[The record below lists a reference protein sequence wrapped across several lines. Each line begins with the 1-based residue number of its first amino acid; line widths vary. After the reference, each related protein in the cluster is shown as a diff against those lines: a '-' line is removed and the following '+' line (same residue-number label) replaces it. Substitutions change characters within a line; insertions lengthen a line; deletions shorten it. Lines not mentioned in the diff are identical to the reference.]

1 MAMADENQLLFLR
14 NSQMEEQKIPIIPPT
29 LKLMQTFY
37 PYPGL
42 TLHMSIKTND
52 GIFRTVTSIIL
63 YTAGLVILLWFL
75 FKILSVVLLGIF
87 AIVLGV
93 IINAPVSRLEKKGMR
108 RWLASLIVF
117 FVIFGITALLG
128 WMVVP
133 HLSDQLD
140 VLIGNLP
147 KYYAS
152 VSGYLDSL
160 LSKFPELRKEISDG
174 GTSISSAIPSIGN
187 TVMGIGNFSFSVLGG
202 VFVFIVF
209 ICMVVFFVGN
219 PKPIIEL
226 YLTVFPVR
234 QREKAENAMK
244 HTSVMLVGW
253 MKSNLIGG
261 AIEAVLVYGFL
272 TLMNVPGALVWAAL
286 AFFSELIPKIGFYI
300 MAIPPT
306 LVALSV
312 SPATALWCLVF
323 FLLLNE
329 LVSDFLMP
337 KLRSSTM
344 NIHPMSSLFLLLAMG
359 TAFGLTGALLATPL
373 AAIIK
378 AYYEEFYLRQFP
390 ADPKLEERTNDIIY
404 H

>member
-1 MAMADENQLLFLR
+1 MN
-14 NSQMEEQKIPIIPPT
+14 
-29 LKLMQTFY
+29 
-37 PYPGL
+37 
-42 TLHMSIKTND
+42 IKSNN

-63 YTAGLVILLWFL
+63 YTAGLIILLWFL
-75 FKILSVVLLGIF
+75 LKILSIVLLGIF
-87 AIVLGV
+87 AIVLGL
-93 IINAPVSRLEKKGMR
+93 IINAPVSRLEKKGMK
-108 RWLASLIVF
+108 RWLACLIVF
-117 FVIFGITALLG
+117 FIIFGITALLI

-133 HLSDQLD
+133 HMSNQLD

-152 VSGYLDSL
+152 ISGYLDSL
-160 LSKFPELRKEISDG
+160 LRKFPELRKEMSEG
-174 GTSISSAIPSIGN
+174 GSSISSAIPSIGN
-187 TVMGIGNFSFSVLGG
+187 TVMGIGNFSFSILGG
-202 VFVFIVF
+202 IFVFIVF

-226 YLTVFPVR
+226 YLTVFPVK
-234 QREKAENAMK
+234 QRGKAENAMK

-329 LVSDFLMP
+329 LISDFLMP

-359 TAFGLTGALLATPL
+359 TAFGLTGALLSTPL

-390 ADPKLEERTNDIIY
+390 EDPQLEQRTNEIIY
-404 H
+404 

>member
-1 MAMADENQLLFLR
+1 MD
-14 NSQMEEQKIPIIPPT
+14 
-29 LKLMQTFY
+29 
-37 PYPGL
+37 
-42 TLHMSIKTND
+42 IKRSNN
-52 GIFRTVTSIIL
+52 IFRTATSIVL
-63 YTAGLVILLWFL
+63 YVVGLVVLLWFL
-75 FKILSVVLLGIF
+75 YKILSVLLLGVF
-87 AIVLGV
+87 AVVLGI
-93 IINAPVSRLEKKGMR
+93 IINAPVSKLERKGLK

-117 FVIFGITALLG
+117 ALIFITAGLLG

-140 VLIGNLP
+140 VLIGNIP
-147 KYYAS
+147 KYYSAAT
-152 VSGYLDSL
+152 GYLDKL
-160 LSKFPELRKEISDG
+160 LAKFPELQKEIKDG
-174 GTSISSAIPSIGN
+174 GMSVSSGMPSIGN
-187 TVMGIGNFSFSVLGG
+187 TVMGIGNFSFSVLGN

-209 ICMVVFFVGN
+209 VCMVVFFVGN

-226 YLTVFPVR
+226 YITVFPLHQR
-234 QREKAENAMK
+234 QKAEDALK
-244 HTSVMLVGW
+244 HTSVMLIGW

-272 TLMNVPGALVWAAL
+272 TLMNVPGALVWATL

-312 SPATALWCLVF
+312 GPGTALWCLIF

-329 LVSDFLMP
+329 LVADFLMP

-359 TAFGLTGALLATPL
+359 TAFGLTGALLATPM
-373 AAIIK
+373 AAVIK
-378 AYYEEFYLRQFP
+378 AYYEEFYTNCSLK
-390 ADPKLEERTNDIIY
+390 DPEVESRVDAVVY
-404 H
+404 P

>member
-1 MAMADENQLLFLR
+1 
-14 NSQMEEQKIPIIPPT
+14 
-29 LKLMQTFY
+29 
-37 PYPGL
+37 
-42 TLHMSIKTND
+42 MSIKTND
-52 GIFRTVTSIIL
+52 GIFRTITSIIL

-93 IINAPVSRLEKKGMR
+93 IINAPVSRLEKKGIK

-160 LSKFPELRKEISDG
+160 LRKFPELRKEISDG
-174 GTSISSAIPSIGN
+174 GASISSAIPSIGN
-187 TVMGIGNFSFSVLGG
+187 TVLGIGNFSFSVLGG

-404 H
+404 R

>member
-1 MAMADENQLLFLR
+1 MN
-14 NSQMEEQKIPIIPPT
+14 
-29 LKLMQTFY
+29 
-37 PYPGL
+37 
-42 TLHMSIKTND
+42 IKSNN

-63 YTAGLVILLWFL
+63 YTAGLIILLWFL
-75 FKILSVVLLGIF
+75 LKILSIVLLGIF
-87 AIVLGV
+87 AIVLGL
-93 IINAPVSRLEKKGMR
+93 IINAPVSRLEKKGMK
-108 RWLASLIVF
+108 RWLACLIVF
-117 FVIFGITALLG
+117 FIIFGITAMLG

-133 HLSDQLD
+133 HMSNQLD

-147 KYYAS
+147 KYYSS

-160 LSKFPELRKEISDG
+160 LRKFPELRKEMSDG
-174 GTSISSAIPSIGN
+174 GSSISSAIPSIGN
-187 TVMGIGNFSFSVLGG
+187 TVMGIGNFSFSILGG
-202 VFVFIVF
+202 IFVFIVF

-226 YLTVFPVR
+226 YLTVFPLK

-329 LVSDFLMP
+329 LISDFLMP

-359 TAFGLTGALLATPL
+359 TAFGLTGALLSTPL

-390 ADPKLEERTNDIIY
+390 EDPKLEQRTNEIIY
-404 H
+404 

>member
-1 MAMADENQLLFLR
+1 MN
-14 NSQMEEQKIPIIPPT
+14 
-29 LKLMQTFY
+29 
-37 PYPGL
+37 
-42 TLHMSIKTND
+42 IKSNN

-63 YTAGLVILLWFL
+63 YTAGLIILLWFL
-75 FKILSVVLLGIF
+75 LKILSIVLLGIF
-87 AIVLGV
+87 AIVLGL
-93 IINAPVSRLEKKGMR
+93 IINAPVSRLEKKGMK
-108 RWLASLIVF
+108 RWLACLIVF
-117 FVIFGITALLG
+117 FIIFGITGLLG

-133 HLSDQLD
+133 HMSDQLD

-160 LSKFPELRKEISDG
+160 LRKFPELRKEMSEG
-174 GTSISSAIPSIGN
+174 GSSISSAIPSIGN
-187 TVMGIGNFSFSVLGG
+187 TVMGIGNFSFSILGG
-202 VFVFIVF
+202 IFVFIVF
-209 ICMVVFFVGN
+209 VCMVVFFVGN

-226 YLTVFPVR
+226 YLTVFPVK

-286 AFFSELIPKIGFYI
+286 AFFSELVPKIGFYI

-329 LVSDFLMP
+329 LISDFLMP

-359 TAFGLTGALLATPL
+359 TAFGLTGALLSTPL

-390 ADPKLEERTNDIIY
+390 EDPQLEQRTNEIIY
-404 H
+404 

>member
-1 MAMADENQLLFLR
+1 MN
-14 NSQMEEQKIPIIPPT
+14 
-29 LKLMQTFY
+29 
-37 PYPGL
+37 
-42 TLHMSIKTND
+42 IKSNN

-63 YTAGLVILLWFL
+63 YTAGLIILLWFL
-75 FKILSVVLLGIF
+75 LKILSIVLLGIF
-87 AIVLGV
+87 AIVLGL
-93 IINAPVSRLEKKGMR
+93 IINAPVSRLERKGMK
-108 RWLASLIVF
+108 RWLACLIVF
-117 FVIFGITALLG
+117 FIIFGITALLG

-133 HLSDQLD
+133 HMSNQLD

-160 LSKFPELRKEISDG
+160 LRKFPELRKEMSEG
-174 GTSISSAIPSIGN
+174 GSSISSAIPSIGN
-187 TVMGIGNFSFSVLGG
+187 TVMGIGNFSFSILGG
-202 VFVFIVF
+202 IFVFIVF

-226 YLTVFPVR
+226 YLTVFPLK

-329 LVSDFLMP
+329 LISDFLMP

-359 TAFGLTGALLATPL
+359 TAFGLTGALLSTPL

-390 ADPKLEERTNDIIY
+390 EDPQLEQRTNEIIY
-404 H
+404 

>member
-1 MAMADENQLLFLR
+1 MN
-14 NSQMEEQKIPIIPPT
+14 
-29 LKLMQTFY
+29 
-37 PYPGL
+37 
-42 TLHMSIKTND
+42 IKSNN

-63 YTAGLVILLWFL
+63 YTAGLIILLWFL
-75 FKILSVVLLGIF
+75 LKILSIVLLGIF
-87 AIVLGV
+87 AIVLGL
-93 IINAPVSRLEKKGMR
+93 IINAPVSRLEKKGMK

-117 FVIFGITALLG
+117 FIIFGITALLG

-133 HLSDQLD
+133 HMSDQLD

-160 LSKFPELRKEISDG
+160 LRKFPELRKEMSEG
-174 GTSISSAIPSIGN
+174 GSSISSAIPSIGN
-187 TVMGIGNFSFSVLGG
+187 TVMGIGNFSFSILGG
-202 VFVFIVF
+202 IFVFIVF
-209 ICMVVFFVGN
+209 VCMVVFFVGN

-226 YLTVFPVR
+226 YLTVFPVK
-234 QREKAENAMK
+234 QREKAENAIK

-272 TLMNVPGALVWAAL
+272 TLMSVPGALVWAAL
-286 AFFSELIPKIGFYI
+286 AFFSELVPKIGFYI

-329 LVSDFLMP
+329 LISDFLMP

-359 TAFGLTGALLATPL
+359 TAFGLTGALLSTPL

-390 ADPKLEERTNDIIY
+390 EDPQLERRTNDIVY
-404 H
+404 

>member
-1 MAMADENQLLFLR
+1 MNV
-14 NSQMEEQKIPIIPPT
+14 
-29 LKLMQTFY
+29 
-37 PYPGL
+37 
-42 TLHMSIKTND
+42 KTSD

-63 YTAGLVILLWFL
+63 YAAGLIILLWFL
-75 FKILSVVLLGIF
+75 FKILSVVLLGLF

-93 IINAPVSRLEKKGMR
+93 IINSPVSRLEKKGMK

-117 FVIFGITALLG
+117 AIIFGTTLLLG
-128 WMVVP
+128 WMVIP
-133 HLSDQLD
+133 HMSNQID

-147 KYYAS
+147 EYYAS
-152 VSGYLDSL
+152 VSGHLDKL

-174 GTSISSAIPSIGN
+174 GASISSAMPSIGK
-187 TVMGIGNFSFSVLGG
+187 TVWGIGNFSFSVLGG
-202 VFVFIVF
+202 IFVFIVF
-209 ICMVVFFVGN
+209 LCMVVFFVGN
-219 PKPIIEL
+219 PKPIVEL
-226 YLTVFPVR
+226 YLTVFPIK
-234 QREKAENAMK
+234 QREKAEKAMK

-312 SPATALWCLVF
+312 STGTALWCLVF

-329 LVSDFLMP
+329 LISDFLMP

-378 AYYEEFYLRQFP
+378 AYYEEFYLSQFP
-390 ADPKLEERTNDIIY
+390 EDPQLQQRADDIIY
-404 H
+404 P

>member
-1 MAMADENQLLFLR
+1 MD
-14 NSQMEEQKIPIIPPT
+14 
-29 LKLMQTFY
+29 
-37 PYPGL
+37 
-42 TLHMSIKTND
+42 IKSNN

-63 YTAGLVILLWFL
+63 YTAGLIILLWFL
-75 FKILSVVLLGIF
+75 LKILSIVLLGIF
-87 AIVLGV
+87 AIVLGL
-93 IINAPVSRLEKKGMR
+93 IINAPVSRLEKKGMK

-117 FVIFGITALLG
+117 FIIFGITALLG

-133 HLSDQLD
+133 HMSDQLD

-160 LSKFPELRKEISDG
+160 LRKFPELRKEMSEG
-174 GTSISSAIPSIGN
+174 GSSISSAIPSIGN
-187 TVMGIGNFSFSVLGG
+187 TVMGIGNFSFSILGG
-202 VFVFIVF
+202 IFVFIVF
-209 ICMVVFFVGN
+209 VCMVVFFVGN

-226 YLTVFPVR
+226 YLTVFPVK
-234 QREKAENAMK
+234 QREKAENAIK

-286 AFFSELIPKIGFYI
+286 AFFSELVPKIGFYI

-329 LVSDFLMP
+329 LISDFLMP

-359 TAFGLTGALLATPL
+359 TAFGLTGALLSTPL

-390 ADPKLEERTNDIIY
+390 EDPQLEQRTNDIVY
-404 H
+404 

>member
-1 MAMADENQLLFLR
+1 MN
-14 NSQMEEQKIPIIPPT
+14 
-29 LKLMQTFY
+29 
-37 PYPGL
+37 
-42 TLHMSIKTND
+42 IKSTHS
-52 GIFRTVTSIIL
+52 IFRTATSIIL
-63 YTAGLVILLWFL
+63 YTAGLIILLWFL
-75 FKILSVVLLGIF
+75 LKILSVVLLGIF
-87 AIVLGV
+87 AIVLGL
-93 IINAPVSRLEKKGMR
+93 IINAPVSRLERKGMK
-108 RWLASLIVF
+108 RWLACLIVF
-117 FVIFGITALLG
+117 LVIFGIIALLG

-133 HLSDQLD
+133 HMSNQLD
-140 VLIGNLP
+140 VLIGNIP

-152 VSGYLDSL
+152 ISEYLDKL
-160 LSKFPELRKEISDG
+160 LKKFPELRKEISEG
-174 GTSISSAIPSIGN
+174 GNAISSAIPSLGN
-187 TVMGIGNFSFSVLGG
+187 TVMGIGNFSFSILGG
-202 VFVFIVF
+202 IFVFIVF
-209 ICMVVFFVGN
+209 VCMVVFFVAN

-226 YLTVFPVR
+226 YLTVFPIK

-261 AIEAVLVYGFL
+261 AIEAVLVYAFL

-312 SPATALWCLVF
+312 SPATALWCLIF

-329 LVSDFLMP
+329 LISDFLMP

-359 TAFGLTGALLATPL
+359 TAFGLTGALLSTPL

-390 ADPKLEERTNDIIY
+390 KDPQLEQRTEDIIY
-404 H
+404 

>member
-1 MAMADENQLLFLR
+1 MN
-14 NSQMEEQKIPIIPPT
+14 
-29 LKLMQTFY
+29 
-37 PYPGL
+37 
-42 TLHMSIKTND
+42 IKTNE

-63 YTAGLVILLWFL
+63 YTAGLIILLWFL
-75 FKILSVVLLGIF
+75 YKILSVVLLGIF

-93 IINAPVSRLEKKGMR
+93 IINAPVSRLEQKGMK

-117 FVIFGITALLG
+117 LIIFGITFLLG

-133 HLSDQLD
+133 HLSNQLD

-152 VSGYLDSL
+152 VSGYLDNL
-160 LSKFPELRKEISDG
+160 FSKFPELRKEVREG
-174 GTSISSAIPSIGN
+174 GSSITSAMPSVGN
-187 TVMGIGNFSFSVLGG
+187 TVMGIGNFSFSVIGG
-202 VFVFIVF
+202 IFVFIVF

-219 PKPIIEL
+219 PKPIVEL
-226 YLTVFPVR
+226 YLTVFPIK

-378 AYYEEFYLRQFP
+378 AYYEEFYISKFP
-390 ADPKLEERTNDIIY
+390 EDPQLEKRTHDIIY
-404 H
+404 P

>member
-1 MAMADENQLLFLR
+1 MN
-14 NSQMEEQKIPIIPPT
+14 
-29 LKLMQTFY
+29 LKSTSNIY
-37 PYPGL
+37 
-42 TLHMSIKTND
+42 
-52 GIFRTVTSIIL
+52 RTVTSIVL
-63 YTAGLVILLWFL
+63 YTAGLIILLWFL
-75 FKILSVVLLGIF
+75 FKILSVVLLGLF
-87 AIVLGV
+87 AMVLGL
-93 IINAPVSRLEKKGMR
+93 IINAPVSKLEKKGMK

-117 FVIFGITALLG
+117 AIIFGVCALLG

-147 KYYAS
+147 KYYSS
-152 VSGYLDSL
+152 VMGYLQTL
-160 LSKFPELRKEISDG
+160 LKKFPELSREVNQGGISV
-174 GTSISSAIPSIGN
+174 SSAMPSIGS
-187 TVMGIGNFSFSVLGG
+187 TVLGIGNFSFSVLGG
-202 VFVFIVF
+202 IFVFIVF
-209 ICMVVFFVGN
+209 LCMVVFFVGN
-219 PKPIIEL
+219 PRPIIGL
-226 YLTVFPVR
+226 YLTVFPPE
-234 QREKAENAMK
+234 QRSKAEHALK

-261 AIEAVLVYGFL
+261 ALEAIVVYGFL

-312 SPATALWCLVF
+312 SPATAFWCLIF
-323 FLLLNE
+323 FLMLNE

-344 NIHPMSSLFLLLAMG
+344 NIHPVSSLFLLLAMG

-378 AYYEEFYLRQFP
+378 AYYEEFYLSQF
-390 ADPKLEERTNDIIY
+390 DKDESVEERTDEILYNELRIVTAEGHQTRAD
-404 H
+404 

>member
-1 MAMADENQLLFLR
+1 MN
-14 NSQMEEQKIPIIPPT
+14 
-29 LKLMQTFY
+29 
-37 PYPGL
+37 
-42 TLHMSIKTND
+42 IKTNE

-63 YTAGLVILLWFL
+63 YTAGLIILLWFL
-75 FKILSVVLLGIF
+75 YKILSVVLLGIF

-93 IINAPVSRLEKKGMR
+93 IINAPVSRLEQKGMK

-117 FVIFGITALLG
+117 LIIFGITFLLG

-133 HLSDQLD
+133 HLSNQLD

-152 VSGYLDSL
+152 VSGYLDNL
-160 LSKFPELRKEISDG
+160 LSKFPELRKEVREG
-174 GTSISSAIPSIGN
+174 GSSITSAMPSVGN
-187 TVMGIGNFSFSVLGG
+187 TVMGIGNFSFSVIGG
-202 VFVFIVF
+202 IFVFIVF
-209 ICMVVFFVGN
+209 VCMVVFFVGN
-219 PKPIIEL
+219 PKPIVEL
-226 YLTVFPVR
+226 YLTVFPIK

-378 AYYEEFYLRQFP
+378 AYYEEFYISKFP
-390 ADPKLEERTNDIIY
+390 DDPQLEKRTRDIIY
-404 H
+404 P

>member
-1 MAMADENQLLFLR
+1 MN
-14 NSQMEEQKIPIIPPT
+14 
-29 LKLMQTFY
+29 
-37 PYPGL
+37 
-42 TLHMSIKTND
+42 IKSNN

-63 YTAGLVILLWFL
+63 YTAGLIILLWFL
-75 FKILSVVLLGIF
+75 LKILSIVLLGIF
-87 AIVLGV
+87 AIVLGL
-93 IINAPVSRLEKKGMR
+93 IINAPVSRLEKKGMK

-117 FVIFGITALLG
+117 FIIFGITALLG

-133 HLSDQLD
+133 HMSDQLD

-160 LSKFPELRKEISDG
+160 LRKFPELRKEMSEG
-174 GTSISSAIPSIGN
+174 GSSISSAIPSIGN
-187 TVMGIGNFSFSVLGG
+187 TVMGIGNFSFSILGG
-202 VFVFIVF
+202 IFVFIVF
-209 ICMVVFFVGN
+209 VCMVVFFVGN

-226 YLTVFPVR
+226 YLTVFPVK
-234 QREKAENAMK
+234 QREKAENAIK

-286 AFFSELIPKIGFYI
+286 AFFSELVPKIGFYI

-329 LVSDFLMP
+329 LISDFLMP

-359 TAFGLTGALLATPL
+359 TAFGLTGALLSTPL

-390 ADPKLEERTNDIIY
+390 EDPQLEQRTNDIVY
-404 H
+404 

>member
-1 MAMADENQLLFLR
+1 MNTK
-14 NSQMEEQKIPIIPPT
+14 S
-29 LKLMQTFY
+29 
-37 PYPGL
+37 
-42 TLHMSIKTND
+42 TNN
-52 GIFRTVTSIIL
+52 IFRTLTSIIL
-63 YTAGLVILLWFL
+63 YAAGLIILLWFL
-75 FKILSVVLLGIF
+75 YKILSVVLLGLF
-87 AIVLGV
+87 AMVLGV
-93 IINAPVSRLEKKGMR
+93 IINAPVSRLESKGMK

-117 FVIFGITALLG
+117 AIIFGITGLLG

-152 VSGYLDSL
+152 VTGYLETIL
-160 LSKFPELRKEISDG
+160 KKFPELNREVNEGGISL
-174 GTSISSAIPSIGN
+174 SSAMPSIGN

-202 VFVFIVF
+202 IFVFIVF

-219 PKPIIEL
+219 PRPIIHL
-226 YLTVFPVR
+226 YLTVFPPAQR
-234 QREKAENAMK
+234 QKAEEALQ

-261 AIEAVLVYGFL
+261 ALEAVVVYSFL
-272 TLMNVPGALVWAAL
+272 TLMDVPGALVWAAL

-312 SPATALWCLVF
+312 SPATALWCLLF

-344 NIHPMSSLFLLLAMG
+344 NIHPVSSLFLLLAMG

-378 AYYEEFYLRQFP
+378 AYYEAFYLSQFP
-390 ADPKLEERTNDIIY
+390 EDDTLEERTNDILY
-404 H
+404 AKSSR

>member
-1 MAMADENQLLFLR
+1 MN
-14 NSQMEEQKIPIIPPT
+14 
-29 LKLMQTFY
+29 
-37 PYPGL
+37 
-42 TLHMSIKTND
+42 IKSNN

-63 YTAGLVILLWFL
+63 YTAGLIILLWFL
-75 FKILSVVLLGIF
+75 LKILSIVLLGIF
-87 AIVLGV
+87 AIVLGL
-93 IINAPVSRLEKKGMR
+93 IINAPVSRLEKKGMK
-108 RWLASLIVF
+108 RWLACLMVF
-117 FVIFGITALLG
+117 FIIFGITAMLG

-133 HLSDQLD
+133 HMSNQLD

-147 KYYAS
+147 KYYSS

-160 LSKFPELRKEISDG
+160 LRKFPELRKEMSEG
-174 GTSISSAIPSIGN
+174 GSSISSAIPSIGN
-187 TVMGIGNFSFSVLGG
+187 TVMGIGNFSFSILGG
-202 VFVFIVF
+202 IFVFIVF

-226 YLTVFPVR
+226 YLTVFPLK

-261 AIEAVLVYGFL
+261 AIEAILVYGFL

-329 LVSDFLMP
+329 LISDFLMP

-359 TAFGLTGALLATPL
+359 TAFGLTGALLSTPL

-390 ADPKLEERTNDIIY
+390 EDPKLEQRTNEIIY
-404 H
+404 

>member
-1 MAMADENQLLFLR
+1 MNFQPQQNLYR
-14 NSQMEEQKIPIIPPT
+14 T
-29 LKLMQTFY
+29 L
-37 PYPGL
+37 
-42 TLHMSIKTND
+42 
-52 GIFRTVTSIIL
+52 TSIIL
-63 YTAGLVILLWFL
+63 YTAGLIILLWFL
-75 FKILSVVLLGIF
+75 YKILSVILLGIF
-87 AIVLGV
+87 AVVLGI
-93 IINAPVSRLEKKGMR
+93 IINAPVSKLEKKGLK

-117 FVIFGITALLG
+117 VIIFGITILLG

-140 VLIGNLP
+140 VLIGNVP

-152 VSGYLDSL
+152 ISNFLDDIL
-160 LSKFPELRKEISDG
+160 KKFPELRREISEG
-174 GTSISSAIPSIGN
+174 GTSLSSAMPSIGN

-202 VFVFIVF
+202 LFVFIVF
-209 ICMVVFFVGN
+209 VCMVVFFVGN
-219 PKPIIEL
+219 PQPIIEL
-226 YLTVFPVR
+226 YLTVFPIK
-234 QREKAENAMK
+234 QREKAEKAMK

-337 KLRSSTM
+337 KLRSTTM

-359 TAFGLTGALLATPL
+359 SAFGLTGALLATPL

-378 AYYEEFYLRQFP
+378 AYYEEFYLNQFP
-390 ADPKLEERTNDIIY
+390 EDPKLAQRSDDIIY
-404 H
+404 P

>member
-1 MAMADENQLLFLR
+1 MNT
-14 NSQMEEQKIPIIPPT
+14 KPT
-29 LKLMQTFY
+29 
-37 PYPGL
+37 
-42 TLHMSIKTND
+42 H
-52 GIFRTVTSIIL
+52 GIFRTATSIIL

-75 FKILSVVLLGIF
+75 LKILSIVLIGIF
-87 AIVLGV
+87 AIVLGL

-108 RWLASLIVF
+108 RWLACLIVF
-117 FVIFGITALLG
+117 FIIFGVTALLG

-133 HLSDQLD
+133 HMSNQLD
-140 VLIGNLP
+140 VLIGNIP

-152 VSGYLDSL
+152 VSDYLDKIL
-160 LSKFPELRKEISDG
+160 KKFPELRKEISEG
-174 GTSISSAIPSIGN
+174 GNAISSAIPSIGN
-187 TVMGIGNFSFSVLGG
+187 TVMGIGNFSFSILVGI
-202 VFVFIVF
+202 FVFIVF
-209 ICMVVFFVGN
+209 VCMVVFFVAN

-226 YLTVFPVR
+226 YLTVFPIK

-261 AIEAVLVYGFL
+261 AIEAVLVYAFL

-312 SPATALWCLVF
+312 SPATALWCLIF

-329 LVSDFLMP
+329 LISDFLMP
-337 KLRSSTM
+337 KLRSTTM

-359 TAFGLTGALLATPL
+359 TAFGLTGALLSTPL

-378 AYYEEFYLRQFP
+378 AYYEEFYLQQFP
-390 ADPKLEERTNDIIY
+390 EDPQLEQRTEEIIY
-404 H
+404 

>member
-1 MAMADENQLLFLR
+1 MD
-14 NSQMEEQKIPIIPPT
+14 
-29 LKLMQTFY
+29 
-37 PYPGL
+37 
-42 TLHMSIKTND
+42 IKRSNNL
-52 GIFRTVTSIIL
+52 FRTATSIVL
-63 YTAGLVILLWFL
+63 YVAGLIILLWFL
-75 FKILSVVLLGIF
+75 YKILSVLLLGIF
-87 AIVLGV
+87 AVVLGI
-93 IINAPVSRLEKKGMR
+93 IINAPVSRLERKGIK
-108 RWLASLIVF
+108 RWLASMIVF
-117 FVIFGITALLG
+117 VLIFATMGLLG

-140 VLIGNLP
+140 VLIGNIP

-152 VSGYLDSL
+152 VSGYLDKVL
-160 LSKFPELRKEISDG
+160 AKFPELQKEIREG
-174 GTSISSAIPSIGN
+174 GMSVSSAIPSIGN
-187 TVMGIGNFSFSVLGG
+187 TVMGIGNFSFSVLGN

-219 PKPIIEL
+219 PRPIVEL
-226 YLTVFPVR
+226 YVTVFPIHQR
-234 QREKAENAMK
+234 QKAEDALK
-244 HTSVMLVGW
+244 HTSVMLIGW

-261 AIEAVLVYGFL
+261 AIEAVVVYGFL

-312 SPATALWCLVF
+312 SPGTAFWCLVF

-359 TAFGLTGALLATPL
+359 TAFGLTGALLATPM
-373 AAIIK
+373 AAVIK
-378 AYYEEFYLRQFP
+378 AYYEEFY
-390 ADPKLEERTNDIIY
+390 TNCRLKDELVEKRIDAVVY
-404 H
+404 P

>member
-1 MAMADENQLLFLR
+1 MN
-14 NSQMEEQKIPIIPPT
+14 
-29 LKLMQTFY
+29 
-37 PYPGL
+37 
-42 TLHMSIKTND
+42 IKSNN

-63 YTAGLVILLWFL
+63 YTAGLIILLWFL
-75 FKILSVVLLGIF
+75 LKILSIVLLGIF
-87 AIVLGV
+87 AIVLGL
-93 IINAPVSRLEKKGMR
+93 IINAPVSRLERKGMK
-108 RWLASLIVF
+108 RWLACLIVF
-117 FVIFGITALLG
+117 FIIFGITALLG

-133 HLSDQLD
+133 HMSNQLD

-160 LSKFPELRKEISDG
+160 LRKFPELRKEMSEG
-174 GTSISSAIPSIGN
+174 GSSISSAIPSIGN
-187 TVMGIGNFSFSVLGG
+187 TVMGIGNFSFSILGG
-202 VFVFIVF
+202 IFVFIVF

-226 YLTVFPVR
+226 YLTVFPLK

-312 SPATALWCLVF
+312 SPATALWCLIF

-329 LVSDFLMP
+329 LISDFLMP

-359 TAFGLTGALLATPL
+359 TAFGLTGALLSTPL

-390 ADPKLEERTNDIIY
+390 EDPQLEQRTNEIIY
-404 H
+404 

>member
-1 MAMADENQLLFLR
+1 MN
-14 NSQMEEQKIPIIPPT
+14 
-29 LKLMQTFY
+29 
-37 PYPGL
+37 
-42 TLHMSIKTND
+42 IKSNN

-63 YTAGLVILLWFL
+63 YTAGLIILLWFL
-75 FKILSVVLLGIF
+75 LKILSIVLLGIF
-87 AIVLGV
+87 AIVLGL
-93 IINAPVSRLEKKGMR
+93 IINAPVSRLEKKGMK

-117 FVIFGITALLG
+117 FIIFGITALLG

-133 HLSDQLD
+133 HMSDQLD

-160 LSKFPELRKEISDG
+160 LRKFPELRKEMSEG
-174 GTSISSAIPSIGN
+174 GSSISSAIPSIGN
-187 TVMGIGNFSFSVLGG
+187 TVMGIGNFSFSILGG
-202 VFVFIVF
+202 IFVFIVF
-209 ICMVVFFVGN
+209 VCMVVFFVGN

-226 YLTVFPVR
+226 YLTVFPVK
-234 QREKAENAMK
+234 QREKAENAIK

-286 AFFSELIPKIGFYI
+286 AFFSELVPKIGFYI

-329 LVSDFLMP
+329 LISDFLMP

-359 TAFGLTGALLATPL
+359 TAFGLTGALLSTPL

-390 ADPKLEERTNDIIY
+390 EDPQLERRTNDIVY
-404 H
+404 

>member
-1 MAMADENQLLFLR
+1 MN
-14 NSQMEEQKIPIIPPT
+14 
-29 LKLMQTFY
+29 
-37 PYPGL
+37 
-42 TLHMSIKTND
+42 IKSNN

-63 YTAGLVILLWFL
+63 YTAGLIILLWFL
-75 FKILSVVLLGIF
+75 LKILSIVLLGIF
-87 AIVLGV
+87 AIVLGL
-93 IINAPVSRLEKKGMR
+93 IINAPVSRLEKKGMK
-108 RWLASLIVF
+108 RWLACLIVF
-117 FVIFGITALLG
+117 FIIFGITALLG

-133 HLSDQLD
+133 HMSNQLD

-160 LSKFPELRKEISDG
+160 LRKFPELRKEMSEG
-174 GTSISSAIPSIGN
+174 GSSISSAIPSIGN
-187 TVMGIGNFSFSVLGG
+187 TVMGIGNFSFSILGG

-226 YLTVFPVR
+226 YLTVFPLK

-244 HTSVMLVGW
+244 HTSIMLVGW

-329 LVSDFLMP
+329 LISDFLMP

-359 TAFGLTGALLATPL
+359 TAFGLTGALLSTPL

-390 ADPKLEERTNDIIY
+390 EDPKLEQRTNDIIY
-404 H
+404 

>member
-1 MAMADENQLLFLR
+1 
-14 NSQMEEQKIPIIPPT
+14 
-29 LKLMQTFY
+29 
-37 PYPGL
+37 
-42 TLHMSIKTND
+42 MSIKTND
-52 GIFRTVTSIIL
+52 GIFRTITSIIL

-93 IINAPVSRLEKKGMR
+93 IINAPVSRLEKRGIR

-152 VSGYLDSL
+152 ISGYLDSL
-160 LSKFPELRKEISDG
+160 LRKFPELRKEISDG

-226 YLTVFPVR
+226 YLTVFPVK

-378 AYYEEFYLRQFP
+378 AYYEEFYLGQFP
-390 ADPKLEERTNDIIY
+390 TDPKLEERTNDIIY

>member
-1 MAMADENQLLFLR
+1 MN
-14 NSQMEEQKIPIIPPT
+14 
-29 LKLMQTFY
+29 
-37 PYPGL
+37 
-42 TLHMSIKTND
+42 IKSNN

-63 YTAGLVILLWFL
+63 YTAGLIILLWFL
-75 FKILSVVLLGIF
+75 LKILSIVLLGIF
-87 AIVLGV
+87 AIVLGL
-93 IINAPVSRLEKKGMR
+93 IINAPVSRLEKKGMK

-117 FVIFGITALLG
+117 FIIFGITALLG

-133 HLSDQLD
+133 HMSDQLD

-160 LSKFPELRKEISDG
+160 LRKFPELRKEMSEG
-174 GTSISSAIPSIGN
+174 GSSISSAIPSIGN
-187 TVMGIGNFSFSVLGG
+187 TVMGIGNFSFSILGG
-202 VFVFIVF
+202 IFVFIVF
-209 ICMVVFFVGN
+209 VCMVVFFVGN

-226 YLTVFPVR
+226 YLTVFPVK
-234 QREKAENAMK
+234 QREKAENAIK

-286 AFFSELIPKIGFYI
+286 AFFSELVPKIGFYI

-329 LVSDFLMP
+329 LISDFLMP

-359 TAFGLTGALLATPL
+359 TAFGLTGALLSTPL

-390 ADPKLEERTNDIIY
+390 EDPQLDQRTNDIVY
-404 H
+404 

>member
-1 MAMADENQLLFLR
+1 
-14 NSQMEEQKIPIIPPT
+14 
-29 LKLMQTFY
+29 
-37 PYPGL
+37 
-42 TLHMSIKTND
+42 MSIKTND

-75 FKILSVVLLGIF
+75 YKILSVVLLGVF

-93 IINAPVSRLEKKGMR
+93 IINAPVSRLEKKGMK
-108 RWLASLIVF
+108 RWLACLIIF
-117 FVIFGITALLG
+117 FIIFGITILLG

-133 HLSDQLD
+133 HLSNQLD

-147 KYYAS
+147 KYYSS
-152 VSGYLDSL
+152 VSGYLDSVL
-160 LSKFPELRKEISDG
+160 RKFPELRKEINEG
-174 GTSISSAIPSIGN
+174 GASISSAMPSIGN
-187 TVMGIGNFSFSVLGG
+187 TVMGLGNFSFSVLGG

-219 PKPIIEL
+219 PKPIVEL
-226 YLTVFPVR
+226 YLTVFPVK
-234 QREKAENAMK
+234 QREKAEKAMK

-306 LVALSV
+306 MVALSV
-312 SPATALWCLVF
+312 SPATAFWCLVF

-390 ADPKLEERTNDIIY
+390 EDPQLENRTKEIIY
-404 H
+404 S

>member
-1 MAMADENQLLFLR
+1 MN
-14 NSQMEEQKIPIIPPT
+14 
-29 LKLMQTFY
+29 
-37 PYPGL
+37 
-42 TLHMSIKTND
+42 IKTPENLY
-52 GIFRTVTSIIL
+52 RTLTSIVL

-75 FKILSVVLLGIF
+75 FKILSVILLGVF
-87 AIVLGV
+87 AIVLGI
-93 IINAPVSRLEKKGMR
+93 IINAPVSKLEKKGLK

-117 FVIFGITALLG
+117 SIIFGITILLG

-140 VLIGNLP
+140 VLIGNVP

-152 VSGYLDSL
+152 ISQFLDSIL
-160 LSKFPELRKEISDG
+160 QKFPELRREINEG
-174 GTSISSAIPSIGN
+174 GMSLSSAMPSVGN
-187 TVMGIGNFSFSVLGG
+187 TVLGIGNFSFSVLGG
-202 VFVFIVF
+202 IFVFIVF
-209 ICMVVFFVGN
+209 VCMVVFFVGN

-226 YLTVFPVR
+226 YITVFPIS
-234 QREKAENAMK
+234 QREKAENAIK

-329 LVSDFLMP
+329 MVSDFLMP
-337 KLRSSTM
+337 KLRSTTM

-359 TAFGLTGALLATPL
+359 SAFGLTGALLATPL

-390 ADPKLEERTNDIIY
+390 TDPQLEKRSDEIIY
-404 H
+404 N

>member
-1 MAMADENQLLFLR
+1 MN
-14 NSQMEEQKIPIIPPT
+14 
-29 LKLMQTFY
+29 
-37 PYPGL
+37 
-42 TLHMSIKTND
+42 IKSNN

-63 YTAGLVILLWFL
+63 YTAGLIILLWFL
-75 FKILSVVLLGIF
+75 LKILSIVLLGIF
-87 AIVLGV
+87 AIVLGL
-93 IINAPVSRLEKKGMR
+93 IINAPVSRLEKKGMK
-108 RWLASLIVF
+108 RWLACLIVF
-117 FVIFGITALLG
+117 FIIFGITAMLG

-133 HLSDQLD
+133 HMSNQLD

-152 VSGYLDSL
+152 VSGYLDSML
-160 LSKFPELRKEISDG
+160 RKFPELRKEMSEG
-174 GTSISSAIPSIGN
+174 GSSISSAIPSIGN
-187 TVMGIGNFSFSVLGG
+187 TVMGIGNFSFSILGG
-202 VFVFIVF
+202 IFVFIVF

-226 YLTVFPVR
+226 YLTVFPVK

-329 LVSDFLMP
+329 LISDFLMP

-359 TAFGLTGALLATPL
+359 TAFGLTGALLSTPL

-390 ADPKLEERTNDIIY
+390 DDPQLEQRTNEIIY
-404 H
+404 

>member
-1 MAMADENQLLFLR
+1 MNL
-14 NSQMEEQKIPIIPPT
+14 NSN
-29 LKLMQTFY
+29 
-37 PYPGL
+37 
-42 TLHMSIKTND
+42 TN
-52 GIFRTVTSIIL
+52 IYRTVTSIVL
-63 YTAGLVILLWFL
+63 YTAGLIILLWFL
-75 FKILSVVLLGIF
+75 FKILSVVLLGLF
-87 AIVLGV
+87 ALVLGL
-93 IINAPVSRLEKKGMR
+93 IINAPVSKLEKKGMK
-108 RWLASLIVF
+108 RWLASLVVF
-117 FVIFGITALLG
+117 FIIFGICALLG

-147 KYYAS
+147 KYYSS
-152 VSGYLDSL
+152 VMGYLQSL
-160 LSKFPELRKEISDG
+160 LKKFPELSREVNEG
-174 GTSISSAIPSIGN
+174 GLSVSSAMPSIGS
-187 TVMGIGNFSFSVLGG
+187 TVLGIGNFSFTVLGG
-202 VFVFIVF
+202 IFVFIVF
-209 ICMVVFFVGN
+209 LCMVVFFVGN
-219 PKPIIEL
+219 PRPIIGL
-226 YLTVFPVR
+226 YLTVFPPQ
-234 QREKAENAMK
+234 QRDKAEKALK

-261 AIEAVLVYGFL
+261 ALEAVVVYTFL
-272 TLMNVPGALVWAAL
+272 TLMEVPGALVWAAL

-312 SPATALWCLVF
+312 SPATAFWCLVF

-344 NIHPMSSLFLLLAMG
+344 NIHPVSSLFLLLAMG

-378 AYYEEFYLRQFP
+378 AYYQEFYLCQFEK
-390 ADPKLEERTNDIIY
+390 DDSVESRTDEILYVQAEGSETKKNNAG
-404 H
+404 

>member
-1 MAMADENQLLFLR
+1 
-14 NSQMEEQKIPIIPPT
+14 
-29 LKLMQTFY
+29 
-37 PYPGL
+37 
-42 TLHMSIKTND
+42 MSLKTND

-63 YTAGLVILLWFL
+63 YAAGLIILLWFL
-75 FKILSVVLLGIF
+75 LKILSVVLLGIF
-87 AIVLGV
+87 AIVLGI
-93 IINAPVSRLEKKGMR
+93 IINAPVGKLEKKGMK
-108 RWLASLIVF
+108 RWLACLIVF
-117 FVIFGITALLG
+117 FIIFGIIILLG

-133 HLSDQLD
+133 HLTDQLD
-140 VLIGNLP
+140 VLIQNLP

-152 VSGYLDSL
+152 VSGYLDKL
-160 LSKFPELRKEISDG
+160 LSKFPELRKEISEG
-174 GTSISSAIPSIGN
+174 GASMSSAMPSVGN
-187 TVMGIGNFSFSVLGG
+187 TVMGIGNFSFSILGG
-202 VFVFIVF
+202 LFVFIVF

-219 PKPIIEL
+219 PKPIVDL
-226 YLTVFPVR
+226 YITIFPVK
-234 QREKAENAMK
+234 QREKAENAMR

-261 AIEAVLVYGFL
+261 AIEGVLVYGFL
-272 TLMNVPGALVWAAL
+272 TIMNVPGALVWAAL

-344 NIHPMSSLFLLLAMG
+344 NIHPVSSLFLLLAMG

-378 AYYEEFYLRQFP
+378 AYYEEFYLKQFP
-390 ADPKLEERTNDIIY
+390 DDPQLEERTNNIIY
-404 H
+404 P

>member
-1 MAMADENQLLFLR
+1 MN
-14 NSQMEEQKIPIIPPT
+14 
-29 LKLMQTFY
+29 
-37 PYPGL
+37 
-42 TLHMSIKTND
+42 IKTNE
-52 GIFRTVTSIIL
+52 GLFRTLTSAIL
-63 YTAGLVILLWFL
+63 YTAGLLVLLWFL
-75 FKILSVVLLGIF
+75 SKILSVVLLGIF
-87 AIVLGV
+87 ALVIGL
-93 IINAPVSRLEKKGMR
+93 IINAPVSHLQKRGFQ
-108 RWLASLIVF
+108 RWQASLIIF
-117 FVIFGITALLG
+117 LIIFGITALLG

-140 VLIGNLP
+140 VLIGNIP

-152 VSGYLDSL
+152 VSSYLDSL
-160 LSKFPELRKEISDG
+160 LKKFPELRKEIGES
-174 GTSISSAIPSIGN
+174 GTSISAAMPSVGN

-202 VFVFIVF
+202 IFVFIVF

-219 PKPIIEL
+219 PGPVIGM
-226 YLTVFPVR
+226 YLTVFPLH
-234 QREKAENAMK
+234 QRGKAAAAMK
-244 HTSVMLVGW
+244 HTSIMLVGW

-272 TLMNVPGALVWAAL
+272 TLMSVPGALVWAAL

-312 SPATALWCLVF
+312 SPGTALWCLGF

-329 LVSDFLMP
+329 LIADFLMP

-378 AYYEEFYLRQFP
+378 AYYQEFYLSRFP
-390 ADPKLEERTNDIIY
+390 DDPELEHRTNSVVSR
-404 H
+404 